1 MKTKK
6 RNNFKLF
13 LILITSIFSLII
25 FLSIP
30 VLYNYKSLENKIE
43 KQFFSEFN
51 IELEILGEI
60 SRQNFPQPHLIVKK
74 ANLGLHQNNSKKKN
88 IEVKDLKILLSYK
101 DILSKSNIN
110 IVSAEIKNS
119 NLKFNFE
126 DLKNLREHLYYKIN
140 KPIIIKNSKFFYL
153 DKNSDTI
160 LISPINDLKYFI
172 NDKNNSKDLKIKG
185 NIFDSNFKSSWSKKY
200 DQPNKIVHEIIFK
213 KPDIKYKNLFNLEK
227 NSNFSGLGSINFL
240 DEEIKIRYLKKN
252 KNILLNFP
260 TDDAGLKI
268 KIIANI
274 ELNPFYF
281 DASIILIDKSI
292 DFIIEN
298 FLYILYNI
306 KSESFGNIN
315 GNLHVNIENLDD
327 DLFDNGKINLSINEK
342 SIKFKET
349 YLEIKNIGILKS
361 EFSFEEVDGEIL
373 FSSNNIFEIKNKKAF
388 ARKFQLNKKIL
399 DNINKIFFSLQKN
412 IDSNAVYISN
422 LSTNKNIKKNEN
434 NNFHKIRN
442 INEFK
447 TFLRKILTS

>member
-1 MKTKK
+1 M
-6 RNNFKLF
+6 
-13 LILITSIFSLII
+13 
-25 FLSIP
+25 
-30 VLYNYKSLENKIE
+30 
-43 KQFFSEFN
+43 
-51 IELEILGEI
+51 GEI

-74 ANLGLHQNNSKKKN
+74 ANLGFNQDNSKKKN
-88 IEVKDLKILLSYK
+88 VEVKDLKILLSYK

-110 IVSAEIKNS
+110 IVSVEIKNS
-119 NLKFNFE
+119 NLKLNFE
-126 DLKNLREHLYYKIN
+126 DLKNLREHLYYKIS
-140 KPIIIKNSKFFYL
+140 KPIIIKNNKFFYL
-153 DKNSDTI
+153 DKNKDTI
-160 LISPINDLKYFI
+160 LISPINDLKYLI
-172 NDKNNSKDLKIKG
+172 NDKKNSKDLIIKG
-185 NIFDSNFKSSWSKKY
+185 NIFDSNFKSSWSKEY
-200 DQPNKIVHEIIFK
+200 DKPNKIIHEIIFK
-213 KPDIKYKNLFNLEK
+213 KPNIIYKNLFNSEK
-227 NSNFSGLGSINFL
+227 NSNFSGLASIKFL
-240 DEEIKIRYLKKN
+240 DEEIKIKYLKKN

-260 TDDAGLKI
+260 NDGAGLKT

-315 GNLHVNIENLDD
+315 GNLHVNVENLDD

-399 DNINKIFFSLQKN
+399 DNINKIFFSLQKS

-434 NNFHKIRN
+434 NNFYKIRN